1 MRFLA
6 AFFFSLPWIIPP
18 LVTYFR
24 LRHSRSLDDE
34 SDVSPPG
41 APLVSVIVPARNE
54 AHNIARC
61 VRSILST
68 TYPNLELIVVDDSS
82 TDGTA
87 DVARRAAE
95 GDPRARVVT
104 NAALPDGWFGKQ
116 WACATGAKVA
126 RGSVLQFTDADTVH
140 GADLV
145 TRSTNAMRRARAQ
158 LFSVAGR
165 QELGGFWERVIQ
177 PQIFTILS
185 MRYGGTESVTQATSV
200 SDKIANGQCIFVT
213 HDSYNSI
220 GGHGSVRT
228 SAAEDLMLAQ
238 KFFAARKRVV
248 LMLGVN
254 QLSTRMY
261 GSLREIVSGW
271 RKNVFA
277 AGLDSVPFGRVGR
290 TMFPLFLLLPPLM
303 ELLPPLALTL
313 AAFGLPAGDILLL
326 WAAISTAATLIWWIV
341 VYVRIGENPLYAL
354 LYPLGALML
363 LYIFVSAVI
372 RGRRVS
378 WKGRTY
384 ISQ

>member
-1 MRFLA
+1 MRYLPAFLW
-6 AFFFSLPWIIPP
+6 SLPWIIPP

-34 SDVSPPG
+34 SDIPLENP
-41 APLVSVIVPARNE
+41 PLVSVILPARNE
-54 AHNIARC
+54 AHNVARC
-61 VRSILST
+61 VSSILSA

-87 DVARRAAE
+87 EIAREAAK
-95 GDPRARVVT
+95 GDPRVRVIACPT
-104 NAALPDGWFGKQ
+104 LPEGWFGKQ
-116 WACATGAKVA
+116 WACAAGAKVA

-140 GADLV
+140 GPDLV
-145 TRSTNAMRRARAQ
+145 TRSTNAMRQARAQ

-165 QELGGFWERVIQ
+165 QELGGFWEKVIQ
-177 PQIFTILS
+177 PQVFTILS
-185 MRYGGTESVTQATSV
+185 MRYGGTESVTEATSV
-200 SDKIANGQCIFVT
+200 KHKIANGQCIFVT
-213 HDSYNSI
+213 HDSYDSI

-261 GSLREIVSGW
+261 ASLREIVSGW

-290 TMFPLFLLLPPLM
+290 TMFPLFLLLPPMM

-313 AAFGLPAGDILLL
+313 AAFGLAAGDTLLL
-326 WAAISTAATLIWWIV
+326 WAAISTTATLIWWIV